1 MYPQIIVKIMQILFF
16 LLQTNYSFSQS
27 VNPVC
32 VTDSCKK
39 KFLSYT
45 INHGSFPMECVLIKF
60 KDKSENK
67 WSEVVYVVSIHNYY
81 YYSVDSVNTKKYI
94 DFVYQAICN
103 GDYIL
108 KDTSVDKM
116 FGGYR
121 LKENVYNQMKSMP
134 VDKFLYK
141 YFDREGNVLM
151 KYRNHTTEVLAVC
164 FSYNITFLLAEYY
177 YPAIHD
183 ATWDELCKYYTQ
195 LKNLPRPLKSRYY

>member
-1 MYPQIIVKIMQILFF
+1 MYFQINVKIMRVVFF
-16 LLQTNYSFSQS
+16 LLLANYSFSQP

-32 VTDSCKK
+32 ITDSCKK

-45 INHGSFPMECVLIKF
+45 IKYGSFPMECVLIKF
-60 KDKSENK
+60 KDKAGSK

-81 YYSVDSVNTKKYI
+81 YYSVDSVNTKEYI
-94 DFVYQAICN
+94 DSVYSAIYK
-103 GDYIL
+103 GEYIL

-121 LKENVYNQMKSMP
+121 LNEKEYNEMKAMP

-164 FSYNITFLLAEYY
+164 FSYNIPFLIAEYY

-195 LKNLPRPLKSRYY
+195 LKILPRPLKSRYY